1 MSTSTVLNTYIGRAS
16 NPVLS
21 GNLLGFEWVYRPYGK
36 RERGMLAIDWRK
48 QLYVIFD
55 CTTVPQRKLK

>member
-1 MSTSTVLNTYIGRAS
+1 MGRAC

-21 GNLLGFEWVYRPYGK
+21 GNLLGVEWVYRPWGK
-36 RERGMLAIDWRK
+36 RERGMLVIDWRK

-55 CTTVPQRKLK
+55 YTTVSLTVINPAIFLKLSYV